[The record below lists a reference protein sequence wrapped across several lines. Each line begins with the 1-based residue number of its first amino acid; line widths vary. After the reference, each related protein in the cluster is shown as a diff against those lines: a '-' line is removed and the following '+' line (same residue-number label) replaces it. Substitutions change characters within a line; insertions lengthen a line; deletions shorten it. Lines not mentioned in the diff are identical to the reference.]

1 MARVSLMSMP
11 AANATVPC
19 PFIGNAMLGSS
30 VATAGSQLGHAAAA
44 VVRHPE
50 VGSVEGH
57 PERDG
62 TRGEGPEA
70 RPVGG
75 PELGHGVAALVRHPD
90 VGSVE
95 SHATRGGTHGE
106 GPQARPVG

>member
-57 PERDG
+57 PERVG
-62 TRGEGPEA
+62 TRGEGPED

-75 PELGHGVAALVRHPD
+75 PELGHAVAASVRHPD
-90 VGSVE
+90 AGAVE
-95 SHATRGGTHGE
+95 GHLGREAAHRE
-106 GPQARPVG
+106 R